1 MFEAQVTTEG
11 QKWVLEQNLGIV
23 WSLYGQHFAPTPELL
38 SQQPDNYSTLSC
50 CIRRKENELWRPP
63 YSGTAGIVLR
73 AGMRYRV
80 ENWVMG
86 GTDKRKSLDS
96 VCAPGLASN
105 QFKSKRQWAEVS
117 REKMELINYSW
128 TFAKVIATCLE
139 CLKENSSRFP
149 VFCHV

>member
-86 GTDKRKSLDS
+86 GSLHTALWQS
-96 VCAPGLASN
+96 QALPHPAPDASS
-105 QFKSKRQWAEVS
+105 QVF
-117 REKMELINYSW
+117 IN
-128 TFAKVIATCLE
+128 AT
-139 CLKENSSRFP
+139 SSLSLGK
-149 VFCHV
+149 